1 MNGSEALKEM
11 TALVDA
17 EIFRTFEERAKGH
30 EAKIYHMLQYFMGYR
45 DESFARTEEGGG
57 KRFRPSL
64 CLFIANAYGARER
77 ALEAAVAIELFH
89 NFTLLHDDV
98 EDRDEYRRGKPTV
111 WKLWGVN
118 HAINSGDIQSLIV
131 AQWAARAGAKAG
143 KRMSDALLGS
153 FIEVW
158 EGQFLDF
165 ELADNALDSGTV
177 NEETYL
183 RMVEKKSGVLVRI
196 AAEAAGIAAGKGE
209 AELALLREYG
219 KNLGMAFQ
227 VADDYRSIWSS
238 VEVTGKDT
246 HSDIREHKR
255 TLPFLAAY
263 AQLQDDAKKRLA
275 GLYSLPRQLT
285 EAEINNA
292 LSLINATGANAAT
305 RAKVRDYS
313 AKARAAAGALTVN
326 QDARAVLIDIIDR
339 LVPEGKSLDG
349 VPSPITAP
357 VAL

>member
-1 MNGSEALKEM
+1 MNGVDALKEM
-11 TALVDA
+11 TATVDA
-17 EIFRTFEERAKGH
+17 EIFRAFEDRAKGK

-45 DESFARTEEGGG
+45 DELFARIEEGGG

-64 CLFIANAYGARER
+64 CLYLAKAYGAQKK

-98 EDRDEYRRGKPTV
+98 EDRDEFRRGKPTV

-131 AQWAARAGAKAG
+131 AQWVVRAGEKVG
-143 KRMSDALLGS
+143 REMSNALLES

-165 ELADNALDSGTV
+165 ELADDQLDSGAV
-177 NEETYL
+177 DEESYL

-196 AAEAAGIAAGKGE
+196 AAEAAGIASGKDD
-209 AELALLREYG
+209 AEIARLREYG
-219 KNLGMAFQ
+219 NCLGMAFQ
-227 VADDYRSIWSS
+227 MADDYRSIWSS

-255 TLPFLAAY
+255 TLPFLTAY
-263 AQLQDDAKKRLA
+263 AVLGEGKKKRL
-275 GLYSLPRQLT
+275 GELYSLPRQLT
-285 EAEINNA
+285 DLEIQEA
-292 LSLINATGANAAT
+292 L
-305 RAKVRDYS
+305 
-313 AKARAAAGALTVN
+313 
-326 QDARAVLIDIIDR
+326 VLIDSTNAKTVTLSKVREYSARAKAVALVLGVDAEVRGNLVDIVDR
-339 LVPEGKSLDG
+339 LVPEGVEEVARMP
-349 VPSPITAP
+349 VPAP